1 MGTKPSGFC
10 RRIFVLLLFLFM
22 LPGFAAA
29 DETGTL
35 TFSLMTP
42 YQDDD
47 STFAFEVR
55 VGSLQ
60 VNGTYGD
67 LTFREGKAA
76 FTLSEGEA
84 VCATDLP
91 AGLTFNLKSLT
102 NGPYLEKYYNT
113 DGYAVA
119 NPRGR
124 IFSGETSGLVIAEL
138 GMRDSQDLLVQLDL
152 GEVLAQADGMKL
164 QGVSG
169 SNAEGGSL
177 SLYGSGDHVLTE
189 PLRIRAGAFDE
200 YGDGGERTYE
210 YILKEPYGA
219 GSPNL
224 RVKVEARLWMGE
236 SLRPDDDYYTTTI
249 ALYEG
254 TKRICKERWEGT
266 KRCDVVFES
275 KGSIYAARALTGTGL
290 QVKGELMLLG
300 REQKQGEFL
309 FDILENGAVVGTARN
324 EKDGSLTFS
333 QIRYLPEDEGAHVYT
348 VRQRSGEKADITYD
362 EREYALGVMVKKEDG
377 GMTASVTG
385 LTRDGK
391 PASSLRFENKYAL
404 TDFTV
409 YNLWQGGN
417 EGQIE
422 LWLYA
427 NGEKLKKQP
436 EYAVDGAKYIYANLP
451 MFAEDGSRIVY
462 SAREI
467 YVDDYMAMYVNTG
480 EYAARTKMLYNGG
493 TVINRRVLDFAF
505 RMMYAGM
512 NGRPEPKVQFTLYCN
527 GKPYYMATQPEKD
540 AYGRYTYRHLPAK
553 VDGELAEYTVR
564 VDSLPGYLVSYEN
577 RGTYAGLTDG
587 AYEDGSVLARHVPL
601 TGEPRHPWAQTG
613 LITGVLG
620 AAAAIALLSKRKQMD

>member
-1 MGTKPSGFC
+1 MALFNKLENFARNLGDKTSDVIETGRLNAKIIQEDDHAEEEAAACNAQDFITDHKTCDRSRKKRQRTQRHAHKF
-10 RRIFVLLLFLFM
+10 LFLFR
-22 LPGFAAA
+22 LVDIKICLSIKLHPFIPPFVCFPAA
-29 DETGTL
+29 
-35 TFSLMTP
+35 P
-42 YQDDD
+42 
-47 STFAFEVR
+47 
-55 VGSLQ
+55 
-60 VNGTYGD
+60 
-67 LTFREGKAA
+67 
-76 FTLSEGEA
+76 
-84 VCATDLP
+84 
-91 AGLTFNLKSLT
+91 
-102 NGPYLEKYYNT
+102 
-113 DGYAVA
+113 
-119 NPRGR
+119 
-124 IFSGETSGLVIAEL
+124 
-138 GMRDSQDLLVQLDL
+138 
-152 GEVLAQADGMKL
+152 
-164 QGVSG
+164 
-169 SNAEGGSL
+169 
-177 SLYGSGDHVLTE
+177 
-189 PLRIRAGAFDE
+189 
-200 YGDGGERTYE
+200 
-210 YILKEPYGA
+210 
-219 GSPNL
+219 
-224 RVKVEARLWMGE
+224 
-236 SLRPDDDYYTTTI
+236 
-249 ALYEG
+249 EG

-527 GKPYYMATQPEKD
+527 GKPYYMATQPATE
-540 AYGRYTYRHLPAK
+540 
-553 VDGELAEYTVR
+553 
-564 VDSLPGYLVSYEN
+564 
-577 RGTYAGLTDG
+577 
-587 AYEDGSVLARHVPL
+587 PL
-601 TGEPRHPWAQTG
+601 
-613 LITGVLG
+613 L
-620 AAAAIALLSKRKQMD
+620 